1 MARKLTPEQLRQI
14 LPEKKMEGIYEIFQ
28 RPASPKGG
36 CTVSKNLYDS
46 QAVEE
51 LAVLF
56 RQINTCQRMLRH
68 AKEAKDTY
76 ADLVKRIMSPASAE
90 EGERLAEEALKL
102 ITVIENKEQIKQD
115 LWRYEAELLTRYGI
129 RIGAETEEAV

>member
-1 MARKLTPEQLRQI
+1 M
-14 LPEKKMEGIYEIFQ
+14 
-28 RPASPKGG
+28 
-36 CTVSKNLYDS
+36 SKNLYDS

-76 ADLVKRIMSPASAE
+76 ADLINRIMSPATAD
-90 EGERLAEEALKL
+90 EGEQLAEEALKL
-102 ITVIENKEQIKQD
+102 VTVIENEDQIRKD

>member
-1 MARKLTPEQLRQI
+1 MNLEGTRPSSPE
-14 LPEKKMEGIYEIFQ
+14 
-28 RPASPKGG
+28 GG
-36 CTVSKNLYDS
+36 GTVSKNLYDS

-76 ADLVKRIMSPASAE
+76 ADLVNRIMSPASAE
-90 EGERLAEEALKL
+90 EGQRLAEEALSLIYLVENEADIRSDLEDYLEKL
-102 ITVIENKEQIKQD
+102 RDNFGIELGVALNE
-115 LWRYEAELLTRYGI
+115 
-129 RIGAETEEAV
+129 

>member
-1 MARKLTPEQLRQI
+1 M
-14 LPEKKMEGIYEIFQ
+14 
-28 RPASPKGG
+28 
-36 CTVSKNLYDS
+36 SKNLYDS

-76 ADLVKRIMSPASAE
+76 ADLVKRIMSTDSAE
-90 EGERLAEEALKL
+90 EGQRLAEEALSLIYLVENEADIRSDLEDYLEKL
-102 ITVIENKEQIKQD
+102 RDNFGIELRVASNE
-115 LWRYEAELLTRYGI
+115 
-129 RIGAETEEAV
+129 